1 MTLVWVKIWV
11 KPSNFR
17 FLERDRVFADSP
29 RRTKAPWSCS
39 AYRCNYVR
47 PHDQIC
53 AFFVI
58 RRDPA
63 RHRSAVFQAFATRP
77 VTYRLFTVQGLAKTS
92 GPIRRRFWR
101 SARRVRLLV
110 MRGTQTGSRG
120 RLLHAKQNYDIP
132 RFMQFANFECSRI
145 A

>member
-53 AFFVI
+53 AFLSFVAI
-58 RRDPA
+58 LLA
-63 RHRSAVFQAFATRP
+63 IAALFFRHS
-77 VTYRLFTVQGLAKTS
+77 
-92 GPIRRRFWR
+92 
-101 SARRVRLLV
+101 LLV
-110 MRGTQTGSRG
+110 LSPTGC
-120 RLLHAKQNYDIP
+120 L
-132 RFMQFANFECSRI
+132 QFRV
-145 A
+145 